1 MICPEIGKISSKK
14 ESQWLEWVK
23 EKMGA
28 TKPQQEDEILIP
40 QPRLMRQICM
50 EDFLMPSKNLFL
62 TGDFFPTYD
71 ISSATNGIVH
81 LYESF
86 YKQKVLP
93 PGKSYYPDISTM
105 ESLKEV

>member
-1 MICPEIGKISSKK
+1 MICPESGKITSKK

-23 EKMGA
+23 EKVGGV
-28 TKPQQEDEILIP
+28 KPLEDEILIP

-50 EDFLMPSKNLFL
+50 ENFLIPSKELFIA
-62 TGDFFPTYD
+62 GDFYPTYD

-81 LYESF
+81 LFESC
-86 YKQKVLP
+86 YRQKVWM
-93 PGKSYYPDISTM
+93 PGNYYPYISTM